1 MELYQL
7 QTFQK
12 VATYKSF
19 SKAAAE
25 SHLTQPAVTFQIKS
39 LEEELGE
46 LLFERLG
53 RNVLLTPAGEVL
65 LTYAQQILNLT
76 ETAKETIRQ
85 FSTVRGRLTIGAGTT
100 TTIFRLP
107 DILQQFHQTYPLIEL
122 QIRSGD
128 SELISKLVYE
138 NSVDLGL
145 ITTQPASTLAHFL
158 HIVPLFEDSI
168 WLVGPPGHAGRLDF
182 KQLNAAS
189 LILFREGFG
198 FRRFLNEQFQTYQY
212 EPKIALE
219 LESMEAIIRMVQSGL
234 GLAFLPEVAV
244 REELQLQKLSRIQI
258 AGWGS
263 MVRHTDLV
271 FRKDK
276 YLNWPVRSFLSQVLG
291 ENWQENLE

>member
-1 MELYQL
+1 MEIYQL
-7 QTFQK
+7 RTFQK
-12 VATYKSF
+12 VASYKSF

-25 SHLTQPAVTFQIKS
+25 LHLTQPAVTFQIKS

-65 LTYAQQILNLT
+65 LTYVQQILNLT

-100 TTIFRLP
+100 TIIFRLP

-138 NSVDLGL
+138 NSIDLGL
-145 ITTQPASTLAHFL
+145 ITTQPTSTVAHFL
-158 HIVPLFEDSI
+158 HIVPLFEDPI
-168 WLVGPPGHAGRLDF
+168 WLVGPANHIGRIDF
-182 KQLNAAS
+182 KQLSAAS

-244 REELQLQKLSRIQI
+244 REELQLQNLSRIQI
-258 AGWGS
+258 DGWQP

-276 YLNWPVRSFLSQVLG
+276 YLNWPVRSFLTQVLG
-291 ENWQENLE
+291 ENWQESLE

>member
-12 VATYKSF
+12 VAAHKSF

-25 SHLTQPAVTFQIKS
+25 LHLTQPAVTFQIKS

-46 LLFERLG
+46 LLLERLG
-53 RNVLLTPAGEVL
+53 RNVLPTPAGEVL
-65 LTYAQQILNLT
+65 LTYVQQILNLT

-100 TTIFRLP
+100 TIIFRLP

-138 NSVDLGL
+138 NSIDLGL
-145 ITTQPASTLAHFL
+145 ITTQPTSAIANFL
-158 HIVPLFEDSI
+158 HIVPLFEDPI
-168 WLVGPPGHAGRLDF
+168 WLVGPPNHIERINFNQFNDE
-182 KQLNAAS
+182 S

-198 FRRFLNEQFQTYQY
+198 FRRFLDEQFQTYQY

-244 REELQLQKLSRIQI
+244 REEMQLQKLSRIQI
-258 AGWGS
+258 EGWRP

-276 YLNWPVRSFLSQVLG
+276 YLAWPVRSFLTQVLG